1 MNLDPIIQLN
11 LYEHSI
17 LLNHFSNLYKIN
29 KLPNKI
35 LLSGKNGSGKS
46 TMAYHIINY
55 ILSSN
60 EECKYDQTHL
70 KINEDNRSFKLV
82 KTNSHPNFYLIDLI
96 DEKKTI
102 DIAQIREMISYNNK
116 SSFDGQPRFVLI
128 DNIANLN
135 KNSVNA
141 LLKILEEPTTNT
153 YFILIH
159 NSEKNIISTLK
170 SRCLLFKINYS
181 FNKSIE
187 ICNSIL
193 GKDILD
199 LINHDLINSY
209 NTPGE
214 LVRLIKFADEKKI
227 NLKEHKLIDFIILLI
242 NNSYYKKNK
251 YVKNLIVNLIE
262 LYFLNMYKNSSSK
275 NFIQEMYSD
284 FIIKNNNTEKFNL
297 DEENLFLQFKS
308 KIIHG

>member
-1 MNLDPIIQLN
+1 MINIKPSLSTK
-11 LYEHSI
+11 LYGMRKKIEEIFI
-17 LLNHFSNLYKIN
+17 LYN
-29 KLPNKI
+29 KELLPNKI
-35 LLSGKNGSGKS
+35 LLSGKNGLGKS

-55 ILSSN
+55 ILSAN

-141 LLKILEEPTTNT
+141 LLKILEEPPKNT

-159 NSEKNIISTLK
+159 NSERNIISTLK

-181 FNKSIE
+181 FNRSIE
-187 ICNSIL
+187 ICNSII
-193 GKDILD
+193 GQDILD
-199 LINHDLINSY
+199 LINHDLINFY
-209 NTPGE
+209 NTH
-214 LVRLIKFADEKKI
+214 RI
-227 NLKEHKLIDFIILLI
+227 
-242 NNSYYKKNK
+242 
-251 YVKNLIVNLIE
+251 
-262 LYFLNMYKNSSSK
+262 
-275 NFIQEMYSD
+275 
-284 FIIKNNNTEKFNL
+284 
-297 DEENLFLQFKS
+297 
-308 KIIHG
+308 